1 MNIDVDISF
10 NKLVGIVKKLS
21 PQQWAQLKAEVDED
35 QKAKI
40 SASEL
45 KDLLLNAPSFDENQ
59 IKEIED
65 VREKMNQWRGH

>member
-40 SASEL
+40 SASGL
-45 KDLLLNAPSFDENQ
+45 KDFLLNAPTFDENQ